1 MHDRLV
7 SRFVVVLAALLFLAA
22 CSALRPGVATPAVV
36 TGIASGRAS
45 APGEMVYGLRTAS
58 GRVYFVSQRLS
69 APLKEGDTVDI
80 EVNSQGQA
88 RIRER

>member
-1 MHDRLV
+1 MHERPL
-7 SRFVVVLAALLFLAA
+7 SRFVVLFAALLFLAA
-22 CSALRPGVATPAVV
+22 CSTLRPGASTPAVV

-45 APGEMVYGLRTAS
+45 VPGEMVYGLRTAS

-69 APLKEGDTVDI
+69 APLREGETVEID
-80 EVNSQGQA
+80 VNSQGQA